1 MATRLVLHVGVMKSG
16 TTFIQRVLLAN
27 QQRLHDEGILFPG
40 KRWRRQVVAVRDL
53 MAQVGDKGNEL
64 EPDGP
69 WNTMAAQIREWPG
82 IAILSMEYLGPR
94 SAAQIAAV
102 RETFADTEVEVV
114 LTVRDLAR
122 SITSMWTE
130 SVQNRGTTYWAGY
143 LRAIRSGK
151 QPVGQAFWRQQRIP
165 AIVERWTAAFGRDH
179 VTVITVPPAGSPR
192 DILWKRFA
200 SVAGIPENLCDLDVT
215 GNAALDAPSALVMRR
230 LNERLAER
238 EGGAGMDPKVYDRY
252 VKRGLAKNGINK
264 RAHRG
269 ASVGLNNPW
278 VMLRAQK
285 ELRDLRA
292 LDPQVVGDLAELK
305 SRRVK
310 GVSPSRISTEQQLEA
325 AVDGMA
331 ALLDL
336 WIADIESRKSGDDS
350 SPRKDDQ

>member
-27 QQRLHDEGILFPG
+27 QQRLLDEGILFPG

-53 MAQVGDKGNEL
+53 MASVDGEGNRL
-64 EPDGP
+64 EPDGA
-69 WNTMAAQIREWPG
+69 WNTMADQIRAWPG
-82 IAILSMEYLGPR
+82 IAIMSMEYLGPR

-130 SVQNRGTTYWAGY
+130 SVQNRGTTTWPGY

-151 QPVGQAFWRQQRIP
+151 PPVGQAFWRQQRIP
-165 AIVERWTAAFGRDH
+165 AIVERWTAAFGREH
-179 VTVITVPPAGSPR
+179 VTVITVPPPGAPR
-192 DILWKRFA
+192 DILWKRFV
-200 SVAGIPENLCDLDVT
+200 SVAGIPEDLCDLDVT
-215 GNAALDAPSALVMRR
+215 GNAALDAPSALVMLR
-230 LNERLAER
+230 LNERLAES
-238 EGGAGMDPKVYDRY
+238 GIDPKAYDRY

-264 RAHRG
+264 RSNRG
-269 ASVGLNNPW
+269 SSVGLNSPW

-285 ELRDLRA
+285 ELRDLKA
-292 LDPQVVGDLAELK
+292 LEPRVVGDLAELR
-305 SRRVK
+305 SRRVT
-310 GVSPSRISTEQQLEA
+310 GVSPARVSTEAQLEA

-336 WIADIESRKSGDDS
+336 WIEDVASRKSAPKNKDS
-350 SPRKDDQ
+350 GEVDQ